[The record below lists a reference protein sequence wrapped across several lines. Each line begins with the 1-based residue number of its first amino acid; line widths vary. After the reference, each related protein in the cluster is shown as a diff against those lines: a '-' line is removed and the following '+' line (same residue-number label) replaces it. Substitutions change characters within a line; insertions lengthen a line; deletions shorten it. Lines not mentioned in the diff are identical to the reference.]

1 MRKPT
6 KGCNKRDANYH
17 RNDHIDDHGKHFFK
31 VLIGDF
37 HKRLVSNFLAHYVS
51 RYSACG
57 IPECGHYLLRSGVT
71 CVTNSILWTV
81 VVFPINISM
90 LSLRLLINVKIYVG
104 THEWNSITY
113 KTILAILF

>member
-1 MRKPT
+1 MRKPS

-17 RNDHIDDHGKHFFK
+17 RNDHIDDHGKHLFK

-81 VVFPINISM
+81 VVFPIFIGM
-90 LSLRLLINVKIYVG
+90 LSLNY
-104 THEWNSITY
+104 
-113 KTILAILF
+113 